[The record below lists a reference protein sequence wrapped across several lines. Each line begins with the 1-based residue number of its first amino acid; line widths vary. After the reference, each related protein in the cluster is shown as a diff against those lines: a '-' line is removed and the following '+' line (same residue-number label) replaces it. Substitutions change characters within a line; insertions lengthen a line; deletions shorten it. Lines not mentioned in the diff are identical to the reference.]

1 MKNFLKDSL
10 PLWVTGVL
18 AISFLI
24 FMPHPKQQVVNCSLV
39 EISPDFTAE
48 HRKECRMIRGVK
60 L

>member
-10 PLWVTGVL
+10 PLWVTGII
-18 AISFLI
+18 AILFLI
-24 FMPHPKQQVVNCSLV
+24 FMPQPTQQVVNCSLV

-48 HRKECRMIRGVK
+48 HRKECRMIRGTK